1 VLLVHALL
9 ALALWSVRTPE
20 LRSPAVD
27 ARTLPITVWLPALA
41 VPLPVPPRVPVRSSV
56 ATVRRAA
63 LPAAPETPAAP
74 VVAAAPSTAIT
85 LDWQGELKGAAERS
99 AAKPAQDAAKATFSP
114 PPRPLQAPCKPPPS
128 AFRFESEKPPTWG
141 NLRGIGQEKE
151 EAYSHLFDDM
161 KAGDRPDADP
171 PCAPAK
177 AGGTVS
183 LGRVR

>member
-1 VLLVHALL
+1 VAVLLVHALL

-20 LRSPAVD
+20 LPSPAAE

-41 VPLPVPPRVPVRSSV
+41 VPPPVPVRSSV

-63 LPAAPETPAAP
+63 LPAAPETPVSP
-74 VVAAAPSTAIT
+74 VVAAATSTAIT

-114 PPRPLQAPCKPPPS
+114 PPRTLQKPCKSPPS

-161 KAGDRPDADP
+161 KAAERPQGSVP
-171 PCAPAK
+171 PTECAPMP
-177 AGGTVS
+177 
-183 LGRVR
+183 

>member
-1 VLLVHALL
+1 MLLVHALL

-20 LRSPAVD
+20 LRSPAAE

-41 VPLPVPPRVPVRSSV
+41 VPVPVSAPASV
-56 ATVRRAA
+56 AAVRRSA
-63 LPAAPETPAAP
+63 PPDAPETPAAP

-85 LDWQGELKGAAERS
+85 FDWQGELKGAAERS

-114 PPRPLQAPCKPPPS
+114 PPRPLQAPCKPPPG
-128 AFRFESEKPPTWG
+128 AFRFESEKPPGWG
-141 NLRGIGQEKE
+141 KLRGIGQEKE

-161 KAGDRPDADP
+161 KAADRSDADP
-171 PCAPAK
+171 PCAAAS

-183 LGRVR
+183 VGRVH

>member
-1 VLLVHALL
+1 VAVLLVHALL

-20 LRSPAVD
+20 LRSPAAE

-41 VPLPVPPRVPVRSSV
+41 VPAPPRVPLRASV

-63 LPAAPETPAAP
+63 LPAAPETPVAP
-74 VVAAAPSTAIT
+74 VVASAPSTAIT

-114 PPRPLQAPCKPPPS
+114 PPRPLQKPCKSPPS
-128 AFRFESEKPPTWG
+128 AFRFESEKPPSWG

-161 KAGDRPDADP
+161 KAAERPQGSVP
-171 PCAPAK
+171 PTECAPMP
-177 AGGTVS
+177 
-183 LGRVR
+183 